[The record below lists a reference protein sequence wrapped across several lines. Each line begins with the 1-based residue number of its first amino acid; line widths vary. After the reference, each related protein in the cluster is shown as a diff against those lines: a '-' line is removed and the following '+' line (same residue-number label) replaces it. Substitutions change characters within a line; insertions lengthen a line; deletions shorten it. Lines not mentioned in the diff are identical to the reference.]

1 MSTSTS
7 PSTLPLLLLRSMVL
21 IADTASGSSHAACTP
36 AAPPSRSEIERKL
49 SFRSNAGPPRG
60 VLESPKKPKVCLFD
74 RVAVHEQRM
83 PCKSTGKGDHIIW
96 PHKLTS
102 RDKHRRVTPCL
113 ETTLIRP
120 RSHLPLIPT
129 SYHQHTRRR
138 LSPLLE
144 GRLLAA

>member
-21 IADTASGSSHAACTP
+21 MADTASGSSHAACTP

-74 RVAVHEQRM
+74 RVAVHRAANPLQKHRQ
-83 PCKSTGKGDHIIW
+83 GR

-129 SYHQHTRRR
+129 SYHQHTRHR
-138 LSPLLE
+138 LSPLPE
-144 GRLLAA
+144 GRFLAV